1 MNLFSAPQLLHSGT
15 LTQLTSFNSETLFP
29 AQVRQK
35 QYVCKVGVYDGDPVV
50 PWT

>member
-15 LTQLTSFNSETLFP
+15 LTSTPRLLSKTLFP

-35 QYVCKVGVYDGDPVV
+35 QYVCKVGVYDGGRVV
-50 PWT
+50 P